1 MGISVETNIASVGR
15 SLYLPNLAVNRL
27 WLDYAARVLR
37 ASTAGCTTAWTVWGA
52 MYQKAD

>member
-15 SLYLPNLAVNRL
+15 SLYLPKLAVNRL